1 MADSTSKI
9 LEDYQNILSDNATL
23 DKEIAELDAR
33 VSRRIDICDQ
43 TPNILN
49 DATKEFTSLTSI
61 INKKDIPFFIFSL
74 ILQGAYKYAIKV
86 MREMS
91 DKKIAEKTP
100 LHNEEHSNR
109 TDNKYYASREEI
121 ISNPVPFDAIQKEH
135 DNNWY
140 KDNGKESPG
149 FNGFNHRVTAL
160 GHDPILGLVVGT
172 ANIMTATITRNDFVS
187 WHVKTCQHIRRKRNG
202 EEYFAEL
209 DTICEQANTFKIFS
223 SIVNRLETEGKE
235 GWITLGYAFLKEIV
249 HLFTDINS
257 LQSLPIPCISTF
269 SPKLAREL
277 SLYGINTGNIVQGA
291 IATTIINWIIS
302 FLHGLARDK
311 KEDKKLYEVRTRKI
325 VMYSNTLST
334 VSDLA
339 YSLFLAY
346 MGDKNAMRKFDLG
359 GYLVTLQS
367 IYENSN
373 VISSIERE
381 FYTKKIID
389 AFNEA
394 W

>member
-1 MADSTSKI
+1 
-9 LEDYQNILSDNATL
+9 
-23 DKEIAELDAR
+23 
-33 VSRRIDICDQ
+33 
-43 TPNILN
+43 
-49 DATKEFTSLTSI
+49 
-61 INKKDIPFFIFSL
+61 
-74 ILQGAYKYAIKV
+74 

-91 DKKIAEKTP
+91 DKELAYKTP
-100 LHNEEHSNR
+100 FLNEEHSDR
-109 TDNKYYASREEI
+109 ADNKYYASREEI
-121 ISNPVPFDAIQKEH
+121 ASNPVPFDAIQKEH

-140 KDNGKESPG
+140 KVNGVDRPG

-160 GHDPILGLVVGT
+160 GHDPIFGLVVGS
-172 ANIMTATITRNDFVS
+172 ANIMTATITRNDFAS
-187 WHVKTCQHIRRKRNG
+187 WHIDTRQHLRRKRNG

-209 DTICEQANTFKIFS
+209 DTICERANTFEIFS
-223 SIVNRLETEGKE
+223 SIWIRLETEGKE
-235 GWITLGYAFLKEIV
+235 GWITLGFAFLKEIV

-257 LQSLPIPCISTF
+257 MQSLPLPCMSKF

-277 SLYGINTGNIVQGA
+277 SLYGINTGTIVQGA
-291 IATTIINWIIS
+291 IATKLINWVVA
-302 FLHGLARDK
+302 FLHGLARNK

-325 VMYSNTLST
+325 VMYSNALAIA
-334 VSDLA
+334 SDLA

-359 GYLVTLQS
+359 GYLVALQS
-367 IYENSN
+367 ISENSN

-381 FYTKKIID
+381 FHTNKIID